1 MLQGKSSSG
10 ITLQSDYKR
19 KSKAP
24 ATFPIPPISLSAS
37 TVYVALIKYL
47 VFTFVLLLVL
57 SSPTVHSSISNVPPV
72 KVRYLKINHSI
83 IVYEDLLSAIIFIL
97 WKWSHH
103 CNYEQSRPFA
113 SRNYCIGLSCLA
125 SGMIRKTIRL
135 RFKSYIIAYTPPPKT
150 RIKGK
155 QRPPSTPL
163 NSQIVNQII

>member
-97 WKWSHH
+97 
-103 CNYEQSRPFA
+103 
-113 SRNYCIGLSCLA
+113 
-125 SGMIRKTIRL
+125 
-135 RFKSYIIAYTPPPKT
+135 
-150 RIKGK
+150 
-155 QRPPSTPL
+155 
-163 NSQIVNQII
+163 